1 MLNSNAMFRRLKDV
15 FQRYFLTGFLILVP
29 AVVTIVVI
37 FWLVKW
43 IAKILRFGIIPG
55 LINAYV
61 PFPKEPAIL
70 YKLYEFGLGTV
81 DFILGLIIT
90 LGLILLTGALAKTIF
105 LKRLMSASEK
115 FFELIPGAGF
125 VYNSTRELLNSILS
139 DRGKKFSRVAL
150 IEWPNKDSWVIGL
163 LSGDSGEV
171 FDRATGE
178 KMVNVFIPTTPNP
191 TNGYLLV
198 VPERCIKELEM
209 NVQDAFKI
217 IISGGMTGPSKTK

>member
-1 MLNSNAMFRRLKDV
+1 MFGRLKGI

-29 AVVTIVVI
+29 GVVTIVVI

-61 PFPKEPAIL
+61 PFPREPAIL
-70 YKLYEFGLGTV
+70 YRLYEFGLGMV

-90 LGLILLTGALAKTIF
+90 IGLILLTGALARTIF
-105 LKRLMSASEK
+105 LKRLMSASEN
-115 FFELIPGAGF
+115 FFERIPGAGF
-125 VYNSTRELLNSILS
+125 VYNSTREILNSIFS
-139 DRGKKFSRVAL
+139 DKGKKFSRVAL
-150 IEWPNKDSWVIGL
+150 VEWPHKDSWIIGL
-163 LSGDSGEV
+163 LSGDSGDI
-171 FDRATGE
+171 FDKATGE

-198 VPERCIKELEM
+198 VPERSVKELDM
-209 NVQDAFKI
+209 SVQDAFKI
-217 IISGGMTGPSKTK
+217 IISGGMTGPSKPN